1 MCIFTGTDF
10 TKRAGRIEFWYQVAS
25 EASAMAPFLALAGV
39 LVCQSLVGSKI
50 DSRLVLDF
58 GFPPQKINLAE
69 RVANKKVILV
79 GLPGAFTPT

>member
-1 MCIFTGTDF
+1 
-10 TKRAGRIEFWYQVAS
+10 
-25 EASAMAPFLALAGV
+25 MAPFLALAGV

-58 GFPPQKINLAE
+58 GFPSQKINLAE

>member
-1 MCIFTGTDF
+1 VFGATANFTFRGAT
-10 TKRAGRIEFWYQVAS
+10 RNQRVAS